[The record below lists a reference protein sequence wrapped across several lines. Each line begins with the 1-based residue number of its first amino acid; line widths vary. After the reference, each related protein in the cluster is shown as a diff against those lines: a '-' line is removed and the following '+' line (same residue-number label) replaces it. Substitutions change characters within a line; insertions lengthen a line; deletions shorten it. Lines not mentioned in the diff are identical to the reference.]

1 MGRGPEL
8 GTTYLCGA
16 HGFLSTAVLYKGE
29 IRMRHDGDQAWCLS
43 KRFTERQVRVVDRE
57 TALASLTGEDAG
69 AP

>member
-29 IRMRHDGDQAWCLS
+29 VRMQHDGDRAWCLS
-43 KRFTERQVRVVDRE
+43 QRFVERVVRVVDRE
-57 TALASLTGEDAG
+57 AALASLAGEETSDA
-69 AP
+69 